1 MLTSRGAVEV
11 ISTRDKL
18 SNEAHQEMSA
28 YYRAN
33 GKSQVIELDSHRSS
47 TLLAELEKEC
57 ARKVLD

>member
-1 MLTSRGAVEV
+1 MLTRSGTVEV

-28 YYRAN
+28 YYKAN
-33 GKSQVIELDSHRSS
+33 GKSQVIETDSHRSV